1 VAQLFSLGDLARVM
15 SQHNDIQTFTSLF
28 RTDTDPFWIR
38 LREVVRERGV
48 DPSTSLLVDSV
59 EDDINFEFGIIVTQD
74 RRVIQFGFR
83 YTDSVADG
91 KLAEWQDL
99 TERWAASP
107 YRSEV
112 SVGLSLIEKVA

>member
-1 VAQLFSLGDLARVM
+1 M
-15 SQHNDIQTFTSLF
+15 SEHDDIRTFTNLF
-28 RTDTDPFWIR
+28 RTSTDPFWVC

-48 DPSTSLLVDSV
+48 DPGKSLLVDSV

-74 RRVIQFGFR
+74 RRVIQFGFL

-99 TERWAASP
+99 TERWESSP
-107 YRSEV
+107 YRSEI
-112 SVGLSLIEKVA
+112 SAGLSLLEKVA